1 MSSLA
6 EFDHPSW
13 KTALGTF
20 AGYGAILLVM
30 TLVLFLIPY
39 AIFTAL

>member
-1 MSSLA
+1 MTSLA
-6 EFDHPSW
+6 DFDHPSW

-30 TLVLFLIPY
+30 FAVLFLVPY
-39 AIFTAL
+39 VVFSL